1 MRGEVPWWTGDAS
14 PYGPLMP
21 RSVGSSQRTVGD
33 PMKRDPVKSQFG
45 LLAIAALILV
55 ACVDD
60 DDTDGDT
67 DGTTQIAY
75 SAPRTGKG

>member
-1 MRGEVPWWTGDAS
+1 
-14 PYGPLMP
+14 
-21 RSVGSSQRTVGD
+21 
-33 PMKRDPVKSQFG
+33 MKRDPVKSQFG